1 MNIKGFTLVE
11 LILVISILGVI
22 LLIPM
27 LKGNI
32 ALNYKEKFELKTF
45 KKDIEYA
52 RNKAITDVCCYS
64 VILNFNKNCYIIK
77 KHDKIEVTLKKYE
90 FESGIRLIGSKNLGT
105 QISFGYL
112 GTPIKA
118 GTIYLEDKNGN
129 KIEIAITPATGK
141 VNIYFK

>member
-11 LILVISILGVI
+11 LILIISILGII
-22 LLIPM
+22 LFIPM

-32 ALNYKEKFELKTF
+32 ALNYKEKFELRTL

-64 VILNFNKNCYIIK
+64 VFLNFDKNYYIIK
-77 KHDKIEVTLKKYE
+77 KHDTVEVVLKKYE
-90 FESGIRLIGSKNLGT
+90 FESGIRLIGTNNLGN
-105 QISFGYL
+105 QLSFGHL